1 MADTRLVGKSDSGR
15 CRVPGEPRQWKAE
28 VSYEIVQIMTF
39 RTATL
44 DDCPRLAELNH
55 QLIRDEGHRN
65 PMTVPELD
73 QRMRDWISC
82 EYRAIIY
89 EDGGEI
95 VAYALFREQAQKI
108 YLRQLFVLGI
118 VGVRALAVARRAVG
132 YVDYALSLEILPAN

>member
-1 MADTRLVGKSDSGR
+1 
-15 CRVPGEPRQWKAE
+15 
-28 VSYEIVQIMTF
+28 
-39 RTATL
+39 
-44 DDCPRLAELNH
+44 
-55 QLIRDEGHRN
+55 
-65 PMTVPELD
+65 MTVPELD